1 MSNDLRFTVIFSYLH
16 RVISGEMYIRDEL
29 IQALDYSE
37 SIVILTD
44 KRGMIRYVNKS
55 FEKKYGYTKEEVTGK
70 NPRMF
75 RSNYHD
81 TLYYH
86 NLWTTIKNGETWHG
100 VFKNITKSGDFIWEK
115 AVISPVKG
123 KDGDE
128 LTGFIAV
135 KEDIT
140 RQRELELQL
149 DRDNS
154 FLDEL
159 FDNSPVGIA
168 ILQPIYEHDEVIDFR
183 VTRANPSAGIVVGR
197 LGVVGLKVSDILPEF
212 EMDEQRIEQVMNRKA
227 SFEAHLKDIGKHV
240 RYRSFPFG
248 KENVCLFFYDVSPYR
263 QTIQA
268 LEASEERYFSLV
280 EDAPALIS
288 RFDKDGVLI
297 YANEEYCKTFE
308 VQREDLIG
316 RSIYD
321 WYPEE
326 EKQRAKRTI
335 ISLTAENPI
344 SVVEHQLV
352 LDGGKTKWMR
362 WLDRALVDSE
372 GNIFEYQS
380 VGMDLTPLKK
390 TELELIQHRNK
401 MDAIVNSTVA
411 GIGVVAPDGRFVLVN
426 ERFQKMMGYSSK
438 EEIYACEH
446 LKFVHPRWEAIAE
459 LNFQRLLS
467 GEINDYNIELE
478 VVRRDK
484 TTFWGDLHVSPIK
497 DVNGEIVEIIGIITD
512 STKKKET
519 ELQLKER
526 EEKLKELNA
535 TKDKLF
541 SIIAHDIKNPFNS
554 ILGFSGLL
562 KNNLD
567 NYSREEIKTYIE
579 QIAISSEN
587 VYRLLDDLLIW
598 AKSQLGQM
606 VVNPQYFRIK
616 NVVDIAFEN
625 YAIQAD
631 NKQIK
636 LINEVRQQDV
646 VYADLDMM
654 KFVTRNLIHNAI
666 KFTNANGLIKCS
678 TTEEDAFVV
687 FSVKDTGIGIRPEKI
702 KTLFNISSYMT
713 TSGTSEEKGT
723 GLGLHLSLDMVEK
736 NGGKIKVE
744 SEVGKGTE
752 IMVYLPISDK

>member
-1 MSNDLRFTVIFSYLH
+1 
-16 RVISGEMYIRDEL
+16 MYIRDEL

-44 KRGMIRYVNKS
+44 NRGVIRYVNNS
-55 FEKKYGYTKEEVTGK
+55 FVKKYGYTKEEVTGK

-75 RSNYHD
+75 RSDYHD
-81 TLYYH
+81 QLYYH

-100 VFKNITKSGDFIWEK
+100 VFKNITKSGEYIWEK

-123 KDGDE
+123 NDYE

-149 DRDNS
+149 DRDNN

-159 FDNSPVGIA
+159 FDNSPIGIA
-168 ILQPIYEHDEVIDFR
+168 ILQPIYEHDKVIDFR

-212 EMDEQRIEQVMNRKA
+212 KMDEQRIEQVMNRKA

-248 KENVCLFFYDVSPYR
+248 KDNVCLFFYDVSPYR

-268 LEASEERYFSLV
+268 LEASEERYFSLL

-297 YANEEYCKTFE
+297 YANEEYCRTFE
-308 VQREDLIG
+308 VERDELIG
-316 RSIYD
+316 RNIYD
-321 WYPEE
+321 WYPDEE
-326 EKQRAKRTI
+326 RVRAQRTI
-335 ISLTAENPI
+335 KSLTADNPI

-352 LDGGKTKWMR
+352 LENGKSKWMR
-362 WLDRALVDSE
+362 WLDRALVDSK

-401 MDAIVNSTVA
+401 LDAVVNSTIA
-411 GIGVVAPDGRFVLVN
+411 GIAVVSPQGRFVLVN
-426 ERFQKMMGYSSK
+426 ERFQKMIGFDSK
-438 EEIYACEH
+438 EEIYTCEH
-446 LKFVHPRWEAIAE
+446 LEFVHPRWKEVAE
-459 LNFQRLLS
+459 QNFLRLLS
-467 GEINDYNIELE
+467 GDVNDYNLE
-478 VVRRDK
+478 CEILRKDN

-497 DVNGEIVEIIGIITD
+497 DVNGKIVEIIGIITD
-512 STKKKET
+512 ITRKKET

-567 NYSREEIKTYIE
+567 NYSRDEIKTYIE

-606 VVNPQYFRIK
+606 IVNPQYFRLR
-616 NVVDIAFEN
+616 NVIDIAFEN
-625 YAIQAD
+625 YAIQAE
-631 NKQIK
+631 NKQIQVVNDV
-636 LINEVRQQDV
+636 LQQDV
-646 VYADLDMM
+646 VYADLDMI
-654 KFVTRNLIHNAI
+654 KFVVRNLIHNAI
-666 KFTNANGLIKCS
+666 KFTNPNGMVRCS
-678 TTEEDAFVV
+678 TFTDESFIV
-687 FSVKDTGIGIRPEKI
+687 FSVKDTGIGIRPEKV

-713 TSGTSEEKGT
+713 TTGTSEEKGT

-736 NGGKIKVE
+736 NGGKIVVD

-752 IMVYLPISDK
+752 ILVYLPISDK

>member
-1 MSNDLRFTVIFSYLH
+1 MQ
-16 RVISGEMYIRDEL
+16 IRDEL
-29 IQALDYSE
+29 ITALDYSE
-37 SIVILTD
+37 SIVVLTD
-44 KRGMIRYVNKS
+44 NRGMIRYVNNS
-55 FEKKYGYTKEEVTGK
+55 FVEKYGYSREEVIGK
-70 NPRMF
+70 TPRLF
-75 RSNYHD
+75 KSDYHD
-81 TLYYH
+81 AIYYH
-86 NLWTTIKNGETWHG
+86 NLWSTIKNGETWRG
-100 VFKNITKSGDFIWEK
+100 LFKNITKSGDFIWEK
-115 AVISPVKG
+115 AVISPVKNDNG
-123 KDGDE
+123 R

-140 RQRELELQL
+140 RQRELQLQL

-168 ILQPIYEHDEVIDFR
+168 ILQPIYEHDKVVDFR

-197 LGVVGLKVSDILPEF
+197 LGLVGLKVSDILPDYK
-212 EMDEQRIEQVMNRKA
+212 MDQERLAQVLSRKS
-227 SFEAHLKDIGKHV
+227 SFESHLKDIGKHV

-248 KENVCLFFYDVSPYR
+248 KDNVCLFFYDVSPYR

-316 RSIYD
+316 RNIYD
-321 WYPEE
+321 WYPDE

-335 ISLTAENPI
+335 KSLTAENPI

-352 LDGGKTKWMR
+352 LEGGKTKWMR
-362 WLDRALVDSE
+362 WLDRALVDSDGE
-372 GNIFEYQS
+372 IFEYQS

-390 TELELIQHRNK
+390 SELELIQHRNK
-401 MDAIVNSTVA
+401 LDAVVNSTVA
-411 GIGVVAPDGRFVLVN
+411 GIGVVSPDGRFVLVN
-426 ERFQKMMGYSSK
+426 ERFQKMMGYDSK

-446 LKFVHPRWEAIAE
+446 LEFVHPRWAAIAE
-459 LNFQRLLS
+459 QNFQRLLS
-467 GEINDYNIELE
+467 GEVNDYNLELE
-478 VVRRDK
+478 ILRRDN

-497 DVNGEIVEIIGIITD
+497 DVNGEIIEIIGIITD

-567 NYSREEIKTYIE
+567 NYSREEIKSYIE
-579 QIAISSEN
+579 QIALSSEN
-587 VYRLLDDLLIW
+587 VYKLLDDLLIW

-606 VVNPQYFRIK
+606 TVNPQFFRLR
-616 NVVDIAFEN
+616 NLVDMAFEQ
-625 YAIQAD
+625 YTIQAE
-631 NKQIK
+631 NKQIE
-636 LINEVRQQDV
+636 LINQVQQMEVA
-646 VYADLDMM
+646 YADLDMM
-654 KFVTRNLIHNAI
+654 KFVVRNLIHNAI
-666 KFTNANGLIKCS
+666 KFTNPKGEVRC
-678 TTEEDAFVV
+678 DAVIDGKFVIL
-687 FSVKDTGIGIRPEKI
+687 SVKDTGIGIRPEKI

-736 NGGKIKVE
+736 NDGRIEVE
-744 SEVGKGTE
+744 SEVGVGTE
-752 IMVYLPISDK
+752 IKVYLPLTDQ